1 MVREI
6 YRKVRLVCGWDS
18 ESTLGCPHLL
28 VLCQSC
34 FLTGLS
40 LSQLNMTN
48 RAWVSITLTLGCR
61 PLLSTVILDWGVV
74 TVLCKLF
81 CVCVIF
87 GTWRALGD
95 VAWVE
100 VFCMVLRYLW
110 DLVVDTQV
118 FIVDWTTC
126 GGSTTSATNVVSFLR
141 NSLSARNNFALFLPT
156 DRIRLLGSYWLW
168 RCNTGLWRN
177 LYWTYLLLRCVQT
190 ITFVNFSHKLI
201 WLTNFL
207 SLTVLR
213 LSSWGFALNARSSSL
228 LRTSPL
234 SPTNTWSSL
243 TNRRSR
249 GSRSCMI
256 WSSSSRITLAYL
268 GMCWMPNR
276 LLLKALALWERG
288 WYFYTSWRC

>member
-48 RAWVSITLTLGCR
+48 RAWVRITLTLGCR
-61 PLLSTVILDWGVV
+61 PLLSTVILVWGVV
-74 TVLCKLF
+74 TVLCKFF
-81 CVCVIF
+81 CVC
-87 GTWRALGD
+87 WRALGD

-118 FIVDWTTC
+118 FIVDWTIF
-126 GGSTTSATNVVSFLR
+126 GGSSTSATNGVSFLR
-141 NSLSARNNFALFLPT
+141 YALSARNNFALFLPT
-156 DRIRLLGSYWLW
+156 NRIRLLGSYWPCRCEMGWW
-168 RCNTGLWRN
+168 RD
-177 LYWTYLLLRCVQT
+177 LYWACLLLRCVQT
-190 ITFVNFSHKLI
+190 IPFVNFSHKLI
-201 WLTNFL
+201 WLASCF

-213 LSSWGFALNARSSSL
+213 LSSWWFALDARSSSL

-234 SPTNTWSSL
+234 SAANTWNSL

-256 WSSSSRITLAYL
+256 WSSFSIITLAYL
-268 GMCWMPNR
+268 GMRWMPHR
-276 LLLKALALWERG
+276 FLLKALALWERS
-288 WYFYTSWRC
+288 WYF